1 MPTITRPLPVW
12 PTVRQAY
19 VDVFVNWRLVLQ
31 AAGLWAALIVL
42 VQGGWTLFTGRAVGA
57 VAAPLWLNLVV
68 VLLWIVGFGAVASF
82 WHRHVLLGDGI
93 KGISAPFGRRAGRYL
108 LYALMLGLFTAL
120 PVMLLVVFGSLFGAM
135 AGMAQESEGLA
146 AGIGG
151 VVGVI
156 GLALALVLATRM
168 QLALPAIAVDGPH
181 ARLGD
186 SWALTKGNTLR
197 LLACMGLQSLVAFP
211 ISLGIAFLTLPLAAL
226 GLEVAVLILATLANF
241 FFIAVGAAWMSLA
254 YRYLSSGT
262 VVPNHTGAAAAS

>member
-1 MPTITRPLPVW
+1 MPTTTRPLPVW

-19 VDVFVNWRLVLQ
+19 VDVFANWRLVLQ
-31 AAGLWAALIVL
+31 ATGLWAALIVL
-42 VQGGWTLFTGRAVGA
+42 VQGGWTLFTGQAVGGD
-57 VAAPLWLNLVV
+57 AAPLWLNLVV

-93 KGISAPFGRRAGRYL
+93 KGIAAPLGRRAGRYL

-151 VVGVI
+151 VVGAV

-197 LLACMGLQSLVAFP
+197 LLACMGLQTLVAIP
-211 ISLGIAFLTLPLAAL
+211 ISLGIAFLTLPFAAL
-226 GLEVAVLILATLANF
+226 GLEIAVLILATLANF

-254 YRYLSSGT
+254 YRYLSQ
-262 VVPNHTGAAAAS
+262 GAAPLRA